1 MKKKILSLGVAI
13 VLIVCTFATLS
24 ACGRKLKDREITP
37 TIEDIWQDHTG
48 TVYAEVGNLG
58 DYLQDKDAAQQ
69 LEFSVNGGNWYS
81 CSITTRLKQ
90 LPATEFTIFSISFTK
105 KNTQKN
111 IQT

>member
-48 TVYAEVGNLG
+48 T
-58 DYLQDKDAAQQ
+58 DRK
-69 LEFSVNGGNWYS
+69 SVV
-81 CSITTRLKQ
+81 
-90 LPATEFTIFSISFTK
+90 
-105 KNTQKN
+105 
-111 IQT
+111 